1 MEWPR
6 YHELAEIIP
15 LALAYKDKLWGE
27 PWDMLNNLDRIN
39 LQTVGSRLDQ
49 GEREVTVMEYRLEEK
64 SSSNGES
71 CPVY

>member
-6 YHELAEIIP
+6 YRKLFEIIP
-15 LALAYKDKLWGE
+15 LALANKDKLWGE

-39 LQTVGSRLDQ
+39 LQTVGSGLDQ
-49 GEREVTVMEYRLEEK
+49 GEREVTVMECRLEEK
-64 SSSNGES
+64 SSCNRES

>member
-1 MEWPR
+1 
-6 YHELAEIIP
+6 
-15 LALAYKDKLWGE
+15 
-27 PWDMLNNLDRIN
+27 MLNNLDKIN
-39 LQTVGSRLDQ
+39 LQSVGSGLDQ